1 MRAVLQRVTSAS
13 VHVDGESVGKI
24 ERGLLV
30 LLGVGQ
36 SDAVGDADWMAAK
49 IAGLRIFEDDQRK
62 MNLSVQDIAGEILL
76 VSQFTLYGD
85 CRKGRRPSFQ
95 SAADP
100 EIARALVDHVGK
112 KLRDLGLNV
121 EEGVFAADMDVSL
134 RNDGPVTMLLDSE
147 KQF

>member
-13 VHVDGESVGKI
+13 VHVDGNNVGAIES
-24 ERGLLV
+24 GLLV
-30 LLGVGQ
+30 LLGVGKRDTTA
-36 SDAVGDADWMAAK
+36 DAGWMAAK
-49 IAGLRIFEDDQRK
+49 IAGLRIFEDDDRK

-85 CRKGRRPSFQ
+85 CRKGRRPGFQ

-100 EIARALVDHVGK
+100 EIARALVGSVGE
-112 KLRDLGLNV
+112 KLREMGLTV
-121 EEGVFAADMDVSL
+121 EEGVFAADMDVAL